1 MRCKSTDFYA
11 TDQNIFSTF
20 APTTAYLHFCMKRY
34 IKYLGIADI
43 ILGLLLFA
51 LHVILHFNGN
61 ELLFGGLALVL
72 SGVVLFVR
80 GERFASFQS
89 SNEEEKQD

>member
-1 MRCKSTDFYA
+1 MQLTKYFLYFCA
-11 TDQNIFSTF
+11 NNIV
-20 APTTAYLHFCMKRY
+20 YLHFCMKRY

-51 LHVILHFNGN
+51 LHAILHFNGN

-72 SGVVLFVR
+72 SGVVIFVK
-80 GERFASFQS
+80 GERLVSFQS
-89 SNEEEKQD
+89 SKEEEKED

>member
-1 MRCKSTDFYA
+1 
-11 TDQNIFSTF
+11 
-20 APTTAYLHFCMKRY
+20 MKRY

-43 ILGLLLFA
+43 ILGLLLFT
-51 LHVILHFNGN
+51 LHVILHFNAN

>member
-1 MRCKSTDFYA
+1 MRCKSTNFYA
-11 TDQNIFSTF
+11 TDQIFFVLLRQQTV
-20 APTTAYLHFCMKRY
+20 YLHFCMKRY

-72 SGVVLFVR
+72 SGVVIFVR
-80 GERFASFQS
+80 GERLVSFQS
-89 SNEEEKQD
+89 SKEGEKED

>member
-1 MRCKSTDFYA
+1 MQLTKYFLYFCAD
-11 TDQNIFSTF
+11 NIV
-20 APTTAYLHFCMKRY
+20 YLHFCMKRY

-61 ELLFGGLALVL
+61 ELLFGGLVLVL

-80 GERFASFQS
+80 GERLVSFQS
-89 SNEEEKQD
+89 SKEGEKED

>member
-1 MRCKSTDFYA
+1 MRCKSSNFYA
-11 TDQNIFSTF
+11 TDQIFFVLLRQQIT
-20 APTTAYLHFCMKRY
+20 YLHFYMKRY

-72 SGVVLFVR
+72 SGVVIFVR
-80 GERFASFQS
+80 GERLVSFQS
-89 SNEEEKQD
+89 SKEEEKED

>member
-1 MRCKSTDFYA
+1 
-11 TDQNIFSTF
+11 
-20 APTTAYLHFCMKRY
+20 MKRY
-34 IKYLGIADI
+34 IKYLGIANI

-72 SGVVLFVR
+72 SGVVLFIR
-80 GERFASFQS
+80 AERLASFQS
-89 SNEEEKQD
+89 SNEEEKKD

>member
-1 MRCKSTDFYA
+1 MRCKSTNFYA
-11 TDQNIFSTF
+11 TDQIFFVLLRQQTV
-20 APTTAYLHFCMKRY
+20 YLHFCMKRY

-72 SGVVLFVR
+72 SGVVIFVR
-80 GERFASFQS
+80 GERLVSFQS
-89 SNEEEKQD
+89 SKELEKED

>member
-1 MRCKSTDFYA
+1 
-11 TDQNIFSTF
+11 
-20 APTTAYLHFCMKRY
+20 MKRY
-34 IKYLGIADI
+34 IKHLGIADI
-43 ILGLLLFA
+43 ILGLLLFT
-51 LHVILHFNGN
+51 LHVILHFTGN

>member
-1 MRCKSTDFYA
+1 MRCKSTNFYA
-11 TDQNIFSTF
+11 TDQIFFVLLRQQTV
-20 APTTAYLHFCMKRY
+20 YLHFCMKRY

-51 LHVILHFNGN
+51 LHVILRFNGN

-72 SGVVLFVR
+72 SGVVIFVR
-80 GERFASFQS
+80 GERLVSFQS
-89 SNEEEKQD
+89 SKDEEKED

>member
-1 MRCKSTDFYA
+1 MQLTKYFLYFCA
-11 TDQNIFSTF
+11 NNIV
-20 APTTAYLHFCMKRY
+20 YLHFCMKRY

-72 SGVVLFVR
+72 SGVVIFVR
-80 GERFASFQS
+80 GERLASFQAS
-89 SNEEEKQD
+89 KEKEKED

>member
-1 MRCKSTDFYA
+1 MQLTKYFLYFCANKTV
-11 TDQNIFSTF
+11 
-20 APTTAYLHFCMKRY
+20 YLHFCMKRY

-72 SGVVLFVR
+72 SGVIIFVR
-80 GERFASFQS
+80 GERFATFQS
-89 SNEEEKQD
+89 SKEGEKED

>member
-1 MRCKSTDFYA
+1 MRCKSTNFYA
-11 TDQNIFSTF
+11 TDQIFFVLLRQQTV
-20 APTTAYLHFCMKRY
+20 YLHFCMKRD

-72 SGVVLFVR
+72 SGVVIFVR
-80 GERFASFQS
+80 GERLASFQS
-89 SNEEEKQD
+89 SKEEKKED

>member
-11 TDQNIFSTF
+11 TDQIFLVLLRLQ
-20 APTTAYLHFCMKRY
+20 TAHLHFCMKRY

-61 ELLFGGLALVL
+61 ELLFGGLVLVL
-72 SGVVLFVR
+72 SGVVIFVR
-80 GERFASFQS
+80 GERLTSFQS
-89 SNEEEKQD
+89 SNEEEKKD

>member
-11 TDQNIFSTF
+11 TDQIFLVLLRLQ
-20 APTTAYLHFCMKRY
+20 TAYLHFCMKRY

-89 SNEEEKQD
+89 SNEEEKKD

>member
-1 MRCKSTDFYA
+1 
-11 TDQNIFSTF
+11 
-20 APTTAYLHFCMKRY
+20 MKRY

-72 SGVVLFVR
+72 SGVVIFVK
-80 GERFASFQS
+80 GERFSLIPIFKGGREGGLAGTSVKYVDVFRTVL
-89 SNEEEKQD
+89 KRVKVKHHRKT

>member
-1 MRCKSTDFYA
+1 MQLTKYFLYFCANK
-11 TDQNIFSTF
+11 IV
-20 APTTAYLHFCMKRY
+20 YLHFCMKRY

-72 SGVVLFVR
+72 SGVIIFVR
-80 GERFASFQS
+80 GERLASFQS
-89 SNEEEKQD
+89 SKEGEKED

>member
-1 MRCKSTDFYA
+1 MRCKSTNFYV
-11 TDQNIFSTF
+11 TDQIFFVILRQQTV
-20 APTTAYLHFCMKRY
+20 YLHFCMKRY

-51 LHVILHFNGN
+51 LHIILHFNGN

-72 SGVVLFVR
+72 SGVVIFVR
-80 GERFASFQS
+80 GERLASFQYS
-89 SNEEEKQD
+89 KEEEKED

>member
-1 MRCKSTDFYA
+1 
-11 TDQNIFSTF
+11 
-20 APTTAYLHFCMKRY
+20 MKRH

-80 GERFASFQS
+80 AERLASFQS
-89 SNEEEKQD
+89 SNEEEKKD

>member
-1 MRCKSTDFYA
+1 MRCKSTNFYA
-11 TDQNIFSTF
+11 TDQIFFVLLRQQTV
-20 APTTAYLHFCMKRY
+20 YLHFCMKRY

-51 LHVILHFNGN
+51 LHVILRFNGN

-72 SGVVLFVR
+72 SGVVIFVR
-80 GERFASFQS
+80 GERLVSFQS
-89 SNEEEKQD
+89 SKEEEKED

>member
-1 MRCKSTDFYA
+1 MQLTKYFLYFCGN
-11 TDQNIFSTF
+11 NIV
-20 APTTAYLHFCMKRY
+20 YLDFCMKRY

-72 SGVVLFVR
+72 SGVVIFVR
-80 GERFASFQS
+80 GERLVSFQS
-89 SNEEEKQD
+89 SKQEEKED

>member
-1 MRCKSTDFYA
+1 
-11 TDQNIFSTF
+11 
-20 APTTAYLHFCMKRY
+20 
-34 IKYLGIADI
+34 ADI

-72 SGVVLFVR
+72 SGVVIFVR
-80 GERFASFQS
+80 GERLASFQAS
-89 SNEEEKQD
+89 KEKEKED

>member
-1 MRCKSTDFYA
+1 MRCKSTNFYA
-11 TDQNIFSTF
+11 TDQIFFVLLRQQTV
-20 APTTAYLHFCMKRY
+20 YLHFCMKRY

-51 LHVILHFNGN
+51 LHVILRFNGN

-72 SGVVLFVR
+72 SGVVIFGR
-80 GERFASFQS
+80 GERLVSFQS
-89 SNEEEKQD
+89 SKDEEKED

>member
-1 MRCKSTDFYA
+1 MQLTKYFLYFCA
-11 TDQNIFSTF
+11 NNIV
-20 APTTAYLHFCMKRY
+20 YLHFCMKRY

-61 ELLFGGLALVL
+61 ELLFGGLVLVL
-72 SGVVLFVR
+72 SGVIIFVR

-89 SNEEEKQD
+89 SKEGEKED

>member
-1 MRCKSTDFYA
+1 MQLTKYFLYFCANKQYIYT
-11 TDQNIFSTF
+11 
-20 APTTAYLHFCMKRY
+20 LCMKRY

-72 SGVVLFVR
+72 SGVIIFVR
-80 GERFASFQS
+80 GERLVSFQS
-89 SNEEEKQD
+89 SKEEEKED

>member
-1 MRCKSTDFYA
+1 MRCKSTKIYV
-11 TDQNIFSTF
+11 TDQIFFVLLRQQTV
-20 APTTAYLHFCMKRY
+20 YLHFCMKRY

-61 ELLFGGLALVL
+61 ALLFGGLALVL
-72 SGVVLFVR
+72 SGVVIFVR
-80 GERFASFQS
+80 GERLASFQS
-89 SNEEEKQD
+89 SKEEKKED

>member
-1 MRCKSTDFYA
+1 MQLTKYFLYFCA
-11 TDQNIFSTF
+11 NNIV
-20 APTTAYLHFCMKRY
+20 YLHFCMKRY

-61 ELLFGGLALVL
+61 ELLFGGLVLVL
-72 SGVVLFVR
+72 SGVIIFVR

-89 SNEEEKQD
+89 SKEEEKED

>member
-1 MRCKSTDFYA
+1 MRCKSTNFYA
-11 TDQNIFSTF
+11 TDQIFFVLLRQQTV
-20 APTTAYLHFCMKRY
+20 YLHFCMKRY
-34 IKYLGIADI
+34 IKYIGIAAI

-72 SGVVLFVR
+72 SGVVIFVR
-80 GERFASFQS
+80 GERLVSFQS
-89 SNEEEKQD
+89 SKEEEKED

>member
-1 MRCKSTDFYA
+1 MRCKSTNFYA
-11 TDQNIFSTF
+11 TDQIFFVLLRQQTV
-20 APTTAYLHFCMKRY
+20 YLHFCMKRY

-72 SGVVLFVR
+72 SGVIIFVR
-80 GERFASFQS
+80 GERLVSFQS
-89 SNEEEKQD
+89 SKEGEKED

>member
-1 MRCKSTDFYA
+1 MQLTKYFLYFCAD
-11 TDQNIFSTF
+11 NIV
-20 APTTAYLHFCMKRY
+20 YLHFCMKRY

-61 ELLFGGLALVL
+61 ELLFGGLVLVL
-72 SGVVLFVR
+72 SGVVIFVR
-80 GERFASFQS
+80 GERLASFQS
-89 SNEEEKQD
+89 SKEEEKED

>member
-1 MRCKSTDFYA
+1 MQLTKYFLYFCA
-11 TDQNIFSTF
+11 NNIV
-20 APTTAYLHFCMKRY
+20 YLHFCMKRY

-72 SGVVLFVR
+72 SGVIIFVR
-80 GERFASFQS
+80 GERFATFQS
-89 SNEEEKQD
+89 SKEGEKED

>member
-1 MRCKSTDFYA
+1 MRCKSTNFYA
-11 TDQNIFSTF
+11 TDQIFFVLLRQQTVH
-20 APTTAYLHFCMKRY
+20 LHFCMKRY

-72 SGVVLFVR
+72 SGVVIFVR
-80 GERFASFQS
+80 GERLVSFQS
-89 SNEEEKQD
+89 SKEEEKED

>member
-1 MRCKSTDFYA
+1 MQCKSSNFYA
-11 TDQNIFSTF
+11 TDQIFF
-20 APTTAYLHFCMKRY
+20 VLLRQEIVYLHFCMKRY

-80 GERFASFQS
+80 AERLASFQS
-89 SNEEEKQD
+89 SNEEEKKD

>member
-1 MRCKSTDFYA
+1 MQLTKYFLYFCA
-11 TDQNIFSTF
+11 NNIV
-20 APTTAYLHFCMKRY
+20 YLHFCMKRY

-61 ELLFGGLALVL
+61 ELLFGGLVLVL

-80 GERFASFQS
+80 GERLVSFQS
-89 SNEEEKQD
+89 SKEGEKED

>member
-1 MRCKSTDFYA
+1 MRCKSTNFYA
-11 TDQNIFSTF
+11 TDQIFFVLLRQQTV
-20 APTTAYLHFCMKRY
+20 YLHFCMKRY

-72 SGVVLFVR
+72 SGVVIFVR
-80 GERFASFQS
+80 GERLASFQAS
-89 SNEEEKQD
+89 KEEEKEE

>member
-1 MRCKSTDFYA
+1 MRCKSTIFYA
-11 TDQNIFSTF
+11 TDQIFFVLLRQQTV
-20 APTTAYLHFCMKRY
+20 YLHFCMKRY

-72 SGVVLFVR
+72 SGVIIFVR
-80 GERFASFQS
+80 GERLVSFQS
-89 SNEEEKQD
+89 SKEGEKED

>member
-1 MRCKSTDFYA
+1 MQLTKYFLYFCA
-11 TDQNIFSTF
+11 NNIV
-20 APTTAYLHFCMKRY
+20 YLHFCMKRY

-80 GERFASFQS
+80 GERLASFQS
-89 SNEEEKQD
+89 SNEEEKKD

>member
-1 MRCKSTDFYA
+1 MQLTKYFLYFCA
-11 TDQNIFSTF
+11 NNIV
-20 APTTAYLHFCMKRY
+20 YLHFCMKRY

-72 SGVVLFVR
+72 SGVIIFVR

-89 SNEEEKQD
+89 SKEEEKED

>member
-1 MRCKSTDFYA
+1 MRCKSTNFYV
-11 TDQNIFSTF
+11 TDQIFFVILRQQTV
-20 APTTAYLHFCMKRY
+20 YLHFCMKRY

-61 ELLFGGLALVL
+61 ELLFGGLALIL
-72 SGVVLFVR
+72 SGVIIFVR
-80 GERFASFQS
+80 GERLASFQS
-89 SNEEEKQD
+89 SKEEEKED